1 MLISFTCFSPFP
13 LSFHI
18 SPFAGCFRIPL
29 SKLARPLQCPVLCL
43 WTTATILPNHLSIMA
58 RMILFCSVVVI
69 MIMVCDAAMAP
80 PRKVP
85 AMLIFGDS
93 ILDSGNNNYVNTIV
107 KCNFQPYGRDFVTRK
122 PTGRFCN
129 GKVPSD
135 FAVSFLGLK
144 DLLPPSLDPT
154 LTIRDL
160 ATGVSFAS
168 GGSGYDPETARG
180 ASVLTMSDQLEMF
193 KEYKSK
199 IEKGM
204 GGKTAA
210 KIVSESAYLIGVGS
224 DDLVNTYFPS
234 PIKRQ
239 QYDVQS
245 YTDLMATYAT
255 SFYEELYMLGARRI
269 GVLSLPPVGCL
280 PSQRTVG
287 GGLYRNC
294 SDTYNQAAQ
303 LFNSK
308 LSSLL
313 QSLSLKHPDGL
324 FVYLDVYD
332 RLTSMVQNP
341 AQYGFE
347 VVAKGCCGT
356 GNIEVS
362 ILCTALSD
370 HLTCKD
376 ASKIVTARQ
385 SNNGQTVPAVFVFGD
400 SLVDTGNNNY
410 IPLTIAK
417 SNFPPYGRDFSGGF
431 PTGRFSNGRSVSD
444 FIAEIFGVKE
454 LLPPYLDPLL
464 DIQQLLTGVSF
475 ASSGA
480 GYDPHTSQLAN
491 AIPITTQLDFLRRYI
506 GRMNATVGEERTA
519 YIVSQ
524 SAYITLIGSNDVS
537 NMYPLVENFY
547 DEDTYTD
554 HMLNLALDF
563 YQELYKLGARRIGL
577 LTLPPTGCVPA
588 IRVLNGGPTRG
599 CYESLNRRVKLFN
612 SKLSWA
618 VDKLNNELPGAKF
631 VLFDL
636 YNPVLNLIQNPAPY
650 GIEVVSRGCCG
661 TGTVEVAILCIVPGS
676 CTDANKYLFWDSY
689 HPTEKASQI
698 LVHQVLA
705 PHLNKLLR

>member
-1 MLISFTCFSPFP
+1 MAMNIFHVSLVCSLVL
-13 LSFHI
+13 LS
-18 SPFAGCFRIPL
+18 
-29 SKLARPLQCPVLCL
+29 LAAEL
-43 WTTATILPNHLSIMA
+43 
-58 RMILFCSVVVI
+58 
-69 MIMVCDAAMAP
+69 
-80 PRKVP
+80 
-85 AMLIFGDS
+85 
-93 ILDSGNNNYVNTIV
+93 
-107 KCNFQPYGRDFVTRK
+107 
-122 PTGRFCN
+122 
-129 GKVPSD
+129 
-135 FAVSFLGLK
+135 
-144 DLLPPSLDPT
+144 
-154 LTIRDL
+154 
-160 ATGVSFAS
+160 
-168 GGSGYDPETARG
+168 
-180 ASVLTMSDQLEMF
+180 
-193 KEYKSK
+193 
-199 IEKGM
+199 
-204 GGKTAA
+204 TAA
-210 KIVSESAYLIGVGS
+210 AHMI
-224 DDLVNTYFPS
+224 N
-234 PIKRQ
+234 
-239 QYDVQS
+239 
-245 YTDLMATYAT
+245 
-255 SFYEELYMLGARRI
+255 
-269 GVLSLPPVGCL
+269 
-280 PSQRTVG
+280 
-287 GGLYRNC
+287 
-294 SDTYNQAAQ
+294 
-303 LFNSK
+303 NS
-308 LSSLL
+308 
-313 QSLSLKHPDGL
+313 
-324 FVYLDVYD
+324 
-332 RLTSMVQNP
+332 
-341 AQYGFE
+341 
-347 VVAKGCCGT
+347 
-356 GNIEVS
+356 
-362 ILCTALSD
+362 
-370 HLTCKD
+370 
-376 ASKIVTARQ
+376 
-385 SNNGQTVPAVFVFGD
+385 VPAVFVFGD

-410 IPLTIAK
+410 IPTTVK
-417 SNFPPYGRDFSGGF
+417 SNFPPNGRDFPDRK
-431 PTGRFSNGRSVSD
+431 PTGRFSNARCVAD

-480 GYDPHTSQLAN
+480 GYDPHTSQLA
-491 AIPITTQLDFLRRYI
+491 LDFLRRYI

>member
-135 FAVSFLGLK
+135 FA
-144 DLLPPSLDPT
+144 
-154 LTIRDL
+154 
-160 ATGVSFAS
+160 A
-168 GGSGYDPETARG
+168 E
-180 ASVLTMSDQLEMF
+180 VL
-193 KEYKSK
+193 
-199 IEKGM
+199 
-204 GGKTAA
+204 
-210 KIVSESAYLIGVGS
+210 
-224 DDLVNTYFPS
+224 
-234 PIKRQ
+234 
-239 QYDVQS
+239 
-245 YTDLMATYAT
+245 
-255 SFYEELYMLGARRI
+255 
-269 GVLSLPPVGCL
+269 
-280 PSQRTVG
+280 
-287 GGLYRNC
+287 
-294 SDTYNQAAQ
+294 
-303 LFNSK
+303 
-308 LSSLL
+308 
-313 QSLSLKHPDGL
+313 
-324 FVYLDVYD
+324 
-332 RLTSMVQNP
+332 
-341 AQYGFE
+341 
-347 VVAKGCCGT
+347 
-356 GNIEVS
+356 
-362 ILCTALSD
+362 
-370 HLTCKD
+370 
-376 ASKIVTARQ
+376 
-385 SNNGQTVPAVFVFGD
+385 
-400 SLVDTGNNNY
+400 
-410 IPLTIAK
+410 
-417 SNFPPYGRDFSGGF
+417 
-431 PTGRFSNGRSVSD
+431 
-444 FIAEIFGVKE
+444 GVKE
-454 LLPPYLDPLL
+454 MLPPYLDPRL
-464 DIQQLLTGVSF
+464 DLQQLLTGVCF
-475 ASSGA
+475 ASAGS
-480 GYDPHTSQLAN
+480 GYDPRTFQFGN

>member
-1 MLISFTCFSPFP
+1 
-13 LSFHI
+13 
-18 SPFAGCFRIPL
+18 
-29 SKLARPLQCPVLCL
+29 
-43 WTTATILPNHLSIMA
+43 MA
-58 RMILFCSVVVI
+58 AAAAIFLLVVFI
-69 MIMVCDAAMAP
+69 TSAAA
-80 PRKVP
+80 
-85 AMLIFGDS
+85 A
-93 ILDSGNNNYVNTIV
+93 
-107 KCNFQPYGRDFVTRK
+107 
-122 PTGRFCN
+122 
-129 GKVPSD
+129 SD
-135 FAVSFLGLK
+135 
-144 DLLPPSLDPT
+144 
-154 LTIRDL
+154 
-160 ATGVSFAS
+160 
-168 GGSGYDPETARG
+168 
-180 ASVLTMSDQLEMF
+180 
-193 KEYKSK
+193 
-199 IEKGM
+199 
-204 GGKTAA
+204 
-210 KIVSESAYLIGVGS
+210 
-224 DDLVNTYFPS
+224 
-234 PIKRQ
+234 
-239 QYDVQS
+239 
-245 YTDLMATYAT
+245 
-255 SFYEELYMLGARRI
+255 
-269 GVLSLPPVGCL
+269 
-280 PSQRTVG
+280 
-287 GGLYRNC
+287 
-294 SDTYNQAAQ
+294 
-303 LFNSK
+303 
-308 LSSLL
+308 
-313 QSLSLKHPDGL
+313 
-324 FVYLDVYD
+324 
-332 RLTSMVQNP
+332 
-341 AQYGFE
+341 
-347 VVAKGCCGT
+347 
-356 GNIEVS
+356 
-362 ILCTALSD
+362 
-370 HLTCKD
+370 
-376 ASKIVTARQ
+376 KIVTARQ

-480 GYDPHTSQLAN
+480 GYDPHTSQLAVRPYFFIFFFLLYIIFCVYHLNLRPFCHDEKN

>member
-168 GGSGYDPETARG
+168 GGSGYDPETARSK
-180 ASVLTMSDQLEMF
+180 SVLTMSDQLEMF

-255 SFYEELYMLGARRI
+255 SFYEKLY
-269 GVLSLPPVGCL
+269 
-280 PSQRTVG
+280 
-287 GGLYRNC
+287 
-294 SDTYNQAAQ
+294 
-303 LFNSK
+303 
-308 LSSLL
+308 
-313 QSLSLKHPDGL
+313 
-324 FVYLDVYD
+324 
-332 RLTSMVQNP
+332 
-341 AQYGFE
+341 E
-347 VVAKGCCGT
+347 V
-356 GNIEVS
+356 
-362 ILCTALSD
+362 
-370 HLTCKD
+370 
-376 ASKIVTARQ
+376 
-385 SNNGQTVPAVFVFGD
+385 
-400 SLVDTGNNNY
+400 
-410 IPLTIAK
+410 
-417 SNFPPYGRDFSGGF
+417 
-431 PTGRFSNGRSVSD
+431 
-444 FIAEIFGVKE
+444 
-454 LLPPYLDPLL
+454 
-464 DIQQLLTGVSF
+464 
-475 ASSGA
+475 
-480 GYDPHTSQLAN
+480 
-491 AIPITTQLDFLRRYI
+491 
-506 GRMNATVGEERTA
+506 
-519 YIVSQ
+519 
-524 SAYITLIGSNDVS
+524 
-537 NMYPLVENFY
+537 
-547 DEDTYTD
+547 
-554 HMLNLALDF
+554 
-563 YQELYKLGARRIGL
+563 GARRIGL
-577 LTLPPTGCVPA
+577 LSLPPTGCVPSL
-588 IRVLNGGPTRG
+588 RLVQGGLQRD
-599 CYESLNRRVKLFN
+599 CSESVNRRIRLFN
-612 SKLSWA
+612 SKLSLA
-618 VDKLNNELPGAKF
+618 VDRMNKELPGARV

-636 YNPVLNLIQNPAPY
+636 YNPVLKLVQNPAPY
-650 GIEVVSRGCCG
+650 GIEEVKRGCCG
-661 TGTVEVAILCIVPGS
+661 TGNIEAGVLCAIPGT
-676 CTDANKYLFWDSY
+676 CPDASKYLFWDSA
-689 HPTEKASQI
+689 HPTDKASKIMTYQA
-698 LVHQVLA
+698 LTPNLS
-705 PHLNKLLR
+705 KLFY

>member
-168 GGSGYDPETARG
+168 GGSGYDPETARSK
-180 ASVLTMSDQLEMF
+180 SVLTMSDQLEMF

-255 SFYEELYMLGARRI
+255 SFYE
-269 GVLSLPPVGCL
+269 
-280 PSQRTVG
+280 
-287 GGLYRNC
+287 NC

-376 ASKIVTARQ
+376 ASK
-385 SNNGQTVPAVFVFGD
+385 
-400 SLVDTGNNNY
+400 
-410 IPLTIAK
+410 
-417 SNFPPYGRDFSGGF
+417 
-431 PTGRFSNGRSVSD
+431 
-444 FIAEIFGVKE
+444 
-454 LLPPYLDPLL
+454 
-464 DIQQLLTGVSF
+464 
-475 ASSGA
+475 
-480 GYDPHTSQLAN
+480 
-491 AIPITTQLDFLRRYI
+491 
-506 GRMNATVGEERTA
+506 
-519 YIVSQ
+519 
-524 SAYITLIGSNDVS
+524 
-537 NMYPLVENFY
+537 
-547 DEDTYTD
+547 
-554 HMLNLALDF
+554 
-563 YQELYKLGARRIGL
+563 
-577 LTLPPTGCVPA
+577 
-588 IRVLNGGPTRG
+588 
-599 CYESLNRRVKLFN
+599 
-612 SKLSWA
+612 
-618 VDKLNNELPGAKF
+618 
-631 VLFDL
+631 
-636 YNPVLNLIQNPAPY
+636 
-650 GIEVVSRGCCG
+650 
-661 TGTVEVAILCIVPGS
+661 
-676 CTDANKYLFWDSY
+676 YLFWDSY
-689 HPTEKASQI
+689 HPSEKGYYFLTKMVMEEFTSKF
-698 LVHQVLA
+698 V
-705 PHLNKLLR
+705 

>member
-341 AQYGFE
+341 AQYAE
-347 VVAKGCCGT
+347 V
-356 GNIEVS
+356 
-362 ILCTALSD
+362 L
-370 HLTCKD
+370 
-376 ASKIVTARQ
+376 
-385 SNNGQTVPAVFVFGD
+385 
-400 SLVDTGNNNY
+400 
-410 IPLTIAK
+410 
-417 SNFPPYGRDFSGGF
+417 
-431 PTGRFSNGRSVSD
+431 
-444 FIAEIFGVKE
+444 GVKE
-454 LLPPYLDPLL
+454 MLPPYLDPRL
-464 DIQQLLTGVSF
+464 DLQQLLTGVCF
-475 ASSGA
+475 ASAGS
-480 GYDPHTSQLAN
+480 GYDPRTFQFGK
-491 AIPITTQLDFLRRYI
+491 AIPIKGQFEMLRDYI
-506 GRMNATVGEERTA
+506 RKINASVGAERTES
-519 YIVSQ
+519 ILSE
-524 SAYITLIGSNDVS
+524 SAYITFLGSNDLT
-537 NMYPLVENFY
+537 NPLLTAMY
-547 DEDTYTD
+547 DEDSHTD
-554 HMLNLALDF
+554 IIIRLAQDF
-563 YQELYKLGARRIGL
+563 YRMNK
-577 LTLPPTGCVPA
+577 
-588 IRVLNGGPTRG
+588 
-599 CYESLNRRVKLFN
+599 
-612 SKLSWA
+612 
-618 VDKLNNELPGAKF
+618 ELPGARV

-636 YNPVLNLIQNPAPY
+636 YNPVLKLVQNPAPY
-650 GIEVVSRGCCG
+650 GIEEVKRGCCG
-661 TGTVEVAILCIVPGS
+661 TGNIEAGVLCAIPGT
-676 CTDANKYLFWDSY
+676 CPDASKYLFWDSA
-689 HPTEKASQI
+689 HPTDKASKIMTYQA
-698 LVHQVLA
+698 LTPNLS
-705 PHLNKLLR
+705 KLFY